1 MMADRRKAIGKF
13 FIILLI
19 FAALLGLKLFEKG
32 MNEQNTTALVMS
44 YEYGFIARGFIGT
57 LVSLLAKAGMNL
69 YSYTGAMVIS
79 AAATVVLYAVA
90 FVFFYCLLSK
100 CDRQLMPKIQIGILF
115 LSMFLFSE
123 FVTVNNFG
131 RLDEYL
137 MILTV
142 VCLIL
147 LTVEKGEWLII
158 PLCGIA
164 VCVHSGFVFTNVAI
178 ILVLLFWKAVRR
190 EGRERRRYAFILAG
204 TFLVICGLF
213 LYFQLFRHNVSM
225 EVYQEIVDRANQ
237 MAPGGKLINDAY
249 SLLDSELL
257 GKNVFADEWVWHT
270 KNYVEFPIFLVLF
283 LPYLI
288 LGYRFF
294 RDLIRGTE
302 RFADRILYFV
312 MGAGMVTI
320 LPELILKVDYG
331 RWMFAIIAYYVFL
344 LVTMMAM
351 GDAYFTDTLKKSV
364 QALRKKCGCWWVL
377 LIYPIVFVPFRDVY
391 ISDVTTWLMDHVV
404 ARVLGLW

>member
-1 MMADRRKAIGKF
+1 MTADRRKAIGKF

-213 LYFQLFRHNVSM
+213 LYFKLFRHNVSM

-294 RDLIRGTE
+294 QRFDKGDGKVCRSNIIFCYGGWYGNHTAGADSEGGLREMDVCYHCLLCFSSCDNDGNGRCVFYRYAQKIRTGLEKEMWMLVGTAHLSHCLCSVS
-302 RFADRILYFV
+302 RCLY
-312 MGAGMVTI
+312 
-320 LPELILKVDYG
+320 
-331 RWMFAIIAYYVFL
+331 
-344 LVTMMAM
+344 
-351 GDAYFTDTLKKSV
+351 
-364 QALRKKCGCWWVL
+364 Q
-377 LIYPIVFVPFRDVY
+377 
-391 ISDVTTWLMDHVV
+391 
-404 ARVLGLW
+404 